1 MGDDADLSE
10 AEIEPEIEDEYM
22 ARLEEE
28 LKKQ

>member
-1 MGDDADLSE
+1 MGDDDEISE
-10 AEIEPEIEDEYM
+10 GEIEPEIEDEYM